1 MARSSRTSSGQPN
14 TALLGQTL
22 VTVLAAAGVAFPRKR
37 VVQIFTSRFRGNVL
51 SCELSQH
58 PHAVSV
64 GLGRLVG
71 PLSTV
76 SRDVGHNEFAGF
88 EAALGGYRGQFVT
101 H

>member
-1 MARSSRTSSGQPN
+1 M
-14 TALLGQTL
+14 
-22 VTVLAAAGVAFPRKR
+22 LAATGAAFPRKR
-37 VVQIFTSRFRGNVL
+37 VVQLFTSRFRGNVL
-51 SCELSQH
+51 SCEESQH

-88 EAALGGYRGQFVT
+88 KAALGGYRGQFVT

>member
-1 MARSSRTSSGQPN
+1 MARSSRTSSGRPN

-22 VTVLAAAGVAFPRKR
+22 VTVLAAAGVAL
-37 VVQIFTSRFRGNVL
+37 L

>member
-1 MARSSRTSSGQPN
+1 M
-14 TALLGQTL
+14 
-22 VTVLAAAGVAFPRKR
+22 LAATGVAFPRKR
-37 VVQIFTSRFRGNVL
+37 FVQIFTSRFRGNVL
-51 SCELSQH
+51 CCQQSQH

-71 PLSTV
+71 PLSTI